1 MRRRFSVLALPLLAG
16 CGYVGAPLPPALNI
30 PQRITDLSA
39 LQRGEEVL
47 LRFTPMLMS
56 TDDLLLKE
64 LAGFEVRA
72 GAAPE
77 GPFDLNQWV
86 AAAEKFSIP
95 FAGEQVV
102 EHRLMSSQW
111 VGREVVFAVRA
122 IGPTGRGS
130 EWSNLQTLTIVPG
143 LPRAAALTSRGT
155 EKGVYL
161 TWKADALPDGAS
173 WRVWRRAETAAES
186 TLLGLAQD
194 PSWLDSEAATG
205 VQYSYWVQ
213 AAFREGE
220 RPAEG
225 RPSEII
231 SVVYRDEFPPGPP
244 AGLTA
249 IAGLNGVELAWERN
263 VESDLAGYQIYR
275 ALEDGSLEKLGPPV
289 PLPAASDSTAAPGK
303 RYRYAVAAVDSAGNT
318 GNMCEPV
325 EIVAP
330 EKP

>member
-1 MRRRFSVLALPLLAG
+1 MRRRLSVLVLPLLAG

-39 LQRGEEVL
+39 LQRGDEVL
-47 LRFTPMLMS
+47 LRFTPMMMS
-56 TDDLLLKE
+56 TDDLSLKE
-64 LAGFEVRA
+64 LGEFEVRA
-72 GAAPE
+72 GVAPE
-77 GPFDLNQWV
+77 GSFDLNRWV
-86 AAAEKFSIP
+86 AEAEKFSVP
-95 FAGEQVV
+95 FASEQAV
-102 EHRLMSSQW
+102 EHRLPSSQW

-122 IGPTGRGS
+122 IGPTGRGA
-130 EWSNLQTLTIVPG
+130 EWSNLQVLTIVPG
-143 LPRAAALTSRGT
+143 LPRAAALASRGT

-161 TWKADALPDGAS
+161 TWKAGPLPDGAS

-186 TLLGLAQD
+186 TLLGFAKD
-194 PSWLDSEAATG
+194 PSWLDAEASTG

-231 SVVYRDEFPPGPP
+231 SVIYRDEFPPAAP

-263 VESDLAGYQIYR
+263 AEGDLAGYQIYR
-275 ALEDGSLEKLGPPV
+275 ALGDGPLEKLGAPV
-289 PLPAASDSTAAPGK
+289 SLPAASDSSAEPGK
-303 RYRYAVAAVDSAGNT
+303 RYRYAVAAVDSAGNA
-318 GNMCEPV
+318 GKMCEPV